1 MSIRSMHAFMRFG
14 TGIVVFALL
23 LLTFAPVWAQTEI
36 TLSSLEVDL
45 WPEYDRPNLLVIY
58 HATLP
63 PQVSLPVELTFRIP
77 LAAGEPHAVAVK
89 QVDGALYSVNYT
101 RQVSGEWGLIT
112 FIATTPQVQLEYYDP
127 RLSKQGEQ
135 RHFEYRWSGDYAVD
149 SLVIEVQQPVGA
161 SEMRLTPSIGSTRLG
176 ADGLTY
182 FTIEVGSVAKEA
194 TFAIQVDY
202 HKPDE
207 ALSIESLQ
215 VQPSAL
221 LSQQTAGRMDISHAL
236 PWLLGG
242 LGVLLILGGVW
253 WYWQSGR
260 GRGGERPRR
269 RRSALTP
276 KAEAPEQEG
285 IYCHQ
290 CGKRAMPGD
299 RFCRWCGTRLR
310 SGG

>member
-1 MSIRSMHAFMRFG
+1 MPTRSIHLWKNLATLLMLL
-14 TGIVVFALL
+14 ALIL
-23 LLTFAPVWAQTEI
+23 LNFSTVPAQDEM

-45 WPEYDRPNLLVIY
+45 WPEYDRPDLLVIY

-63 PQVSLPVELTFRIP
+63 PQVSLPLELTFRIP

-112 FIATTPQVQLEYYDP
+112 FTATTPQVQLEYYDP
-127 RLSKQGEQ
+127 RLSKQGEH
-135 RHFEYRWSGDYAVD
+135 RRFEYQWSGDYAVD

-161 SEMRLTPSIGSTRLG
+161 SELRLTPSLGNTRQG

-182 FTIEVGSVAKEA
+182 VTIEVGAVAKDA
-194 TFAIQVDY
+194 NFNIQVDY
-202 HKPDE
+202 RKSDE

-215 VQPSAL
+215 IQPSAP
-221 LSQQTAGRMDISHAL
+221 LSQQTLGRVNLSQIV
-236 PWLLGG
+236 PWLLGA
-242 LGVLLILGGVW
+242 LGVLLMAGGGW
-253 WYWQSGR
+253 WYWQSRQEKGST
-260 GRGGERPRR
+260 RPRR
-269 RRSALTP
+269 RRSS
-276 KAEAPEQEG
+276 APLKVESPLPEG
-285 IYCHQ
+285 VYCHQ

-310 SGG
+310 E